1 MYILTV
7 NKSFPCRIQ
16 SRYSTCRLEISRL
29 HKLMATWEKVD
40 GESTS
45 MLTGIKR
52 GTHIDK
58 ELQMTIM
65 YLIYIRPCLFWL
77 SKEILVS
84 MDSGHNTHHVCTSRD
99 GEFHQELQENPSVF
113 LHCAN
118 KWPIYVYIRNHCN
131 RFDWTRMGLCKVS
144 QVFTR
149 QKCWING
156 EGSMSFEAF

>member
-1 MYILTV
+1 MH
-7 NKSFPCRIQ
+7 SRPARQQ
-16 SRYSTCRLEISRL
+16 SWQPSLYLASIGPFLHGQSIKQTGCPMTCNL
-29 HKLMATWEKVD
+29 
-40 GESTS
+40 
-45 MLTGIKR
+45 IKR
-52 GTHIDK
+52 STHIDK